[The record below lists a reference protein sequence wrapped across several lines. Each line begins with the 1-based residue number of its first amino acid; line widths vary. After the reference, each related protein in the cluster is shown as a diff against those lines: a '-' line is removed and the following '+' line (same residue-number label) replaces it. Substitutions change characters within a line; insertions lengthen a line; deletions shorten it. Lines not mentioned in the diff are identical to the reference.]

1 MKRSTKI
8 VTAVVLT
15 LGVAGGAAAYGK
27 HRFGSPESR
36 ANYMVGYVSEELN
49 LSSTQEQSLQKLK
62 QEIMTARV
70 TLKEQ
75 VKSARKEIQSL
86 ISSERFDQE
95 KAIELINGKT
105 AAISEA
111 APTVVA
117 ALGKFLD
124 GLNAEQKEEIME
136 FIQHKAEHHRHHD
149 HNGE

>member
-8 VTAVVLT
+8 ITAVVLT

-49 LSSTQEQSLQKLK
+49 LSSTQEQSLQELK
-62 QEIMTARV
+62 DEIMTARV
-70 TLKEQ
+70 TLRGQMNSTREE
-75 VKSARKEIQSL
+75 VQSL

-95 KAIELINGKT
+95 KALELINGKT
-105 AAISEA
+105 AAIREA

-117 ALGKFLD
+117 ALGNFLD

-136 FIQHKAEHHRHHD
+136 FIQNRAGHHRHHD